1 MELGSSTTL
10 CVYARL
16 TVSVICRSCRFPRPI
31 ALHSVYTIT
40 TSPFRISLQAS
51 QFASLL
57 FSKLHH
63 IPLTMQLTE
72 IYRSKT
78 FRLETGFDRSSE
90 FCHPPLGEYGR
101 LHNIH
106 YAEFAC
112 FCSMPP
118 NTKSATNQPT
128 TQRLARIRSKTDRKM
143 LTFARIKA
151 QTAIKKTYTNNII
164 SRNIRSGGS
173 HT

>member
-40 TSPFRISLQAS
+40 TSPLRISLQAS

-63 IPLTMQLTE
+63 IPLTMQLAE

-101 LHNIH
+101 LRNIH

-112 FCSMPP
+112 FLF
-118 NTKSATNQPT
+118 NATKHEISDKP
-128 TQRLARIRSKTDRKM
+128 
-143 LTFARIKA
+143 
-151 QTAIKKTYTNNII
+151 TNNATTRADTIKD
-164 SRNIRSGGS
+164 GS
-173 HT
+173 EDAHFR

>member
-1 MELGSSTTL
+1 ML
-10 CVYARL
+10 L
-16 TVSVICRSCRFPRPI
+16 TVSPVSNSCRFTRPM
-31 ALHSVYTIT
+31 ALHYAIT
-40 TSPFRISLQAS
+40 TPRNGSPFGHRNLHH
-51 QFASLL
+51 FL
-57 FSKLHH
+57 SKLHH
-63 IPLTMQLTE
+63 IPLTMHFTE
-72 IYRSKT
+72 KYRSKT

-90 FCHPPLGEYGR
+90 FCHPPPFGEYGR
-101 LHNIH
+101 RLH

-112 FCSMPP
+112 FLF
-118 NTKSATNQPT
+118 NATKHEISDKPTNDS
-128 TQRLARIRSKTDRKM
+128 RGVRSKTDRKM